1 MKYRLEIKGAEGGED
16 AKLFVSDLA
25 TAYVKWAQKSG

>member
-1 MKYRLEIKGAEGGED
+1 MKYRIEIKGAEGGED

-25 TAYVKWAQKSG
+25 DAYVKWAQRSS